1 MNYKLE
7 PLFGDFIREH
17 RSDDV
22 RKLALQIAGRKDIDV
37 PFILEQIA
45 GWQKACEKLPSWAAT
60 DGIVYP
66 PHLSMEQCSGEPAA
80 LYKAAVARRICG
92 CGPDGRAPLLVD
104 LTGGFGV
111 DFSFMSRCFER
122 SIYVEHNERLSLTAR
137 NNFGVL
143 ALGGTEAVCA
153 DCTEYLHGIDHA
165 TLIYM
170 DPARRDARGGRT
182 YAISDCTPDVLGMLP
197 ELVDKAD
204 HVMLKL
210 SPMLDWHEA
219 VASLNAVCPD
229 VVREI
234 HVVSVRNECKELLF
248 VLSRKS
254 KSLTEIYCV
263 NDGDTLRCGM
273 DEARM
278 PALTSDVPYTS
289 LAGKY
294 LYEPDASVMKAG
306 CFGLLC
312 RRYDVRQVGVNSRL
326 FISDSE
332 VADFPGR
339 RFIVNAVSS
348 MNKKELKAVLAG
360 VEKANVAVRNFPLTV
375 AELRKRLRL
384 GDGGGVYV
392 FGTTC
397 ACGTRAVAVCSK
409 V

>member
-1 MNYKLE
+1 MNDELKTV
-7 PLFGDFIREH
+7 FGDFIREH

-37 PFILEQIA
+37 PFVLEQIA

-210 SPMLDWHEA
+210 SPMLDWHDA

-248 VLSRKS
+248 VLSRKGS
-254 KSLTEIYCV
+254 SQPEIYCI
-263 NDGDTLRCGM
+263 NDGRTVRCSLE
-273 DEARM
+273 EACR
-278 PALTSDVPYTS
+278 PTLTSDASYTS
-289 LAGKY
+289 LAGRY

-312 RRYDVRQVGVNSRL
+312 SRYDVRQVGVNSRL
-326 FISDSE
+326 FVSDR
-332 VADFPGR
+332 VVDDFPGR
-339 RFIVNAVSS
+339 RFAVTAASS
-348 MNKKELKAVLAG
+348 MNKKELKVALSGMA
-360 VEKANVAVRNFPLTV
+360 KANVAVRNFPLTV

-384 GDGGGVYV
+384 GDGGDVYV

-397 ACGTRAVAVCSK
+397 ACGTRAVLVCSK
-409 V
+409 I

>member
-1 MNYKLE
+1 MNDELKTV
-7 PLFGDFIREH
+7 FGDFIREH
-17 RSDDV
+17 RNDDV

-37 PFILEQIA
+37 PFVLDQIA
-45 GWQKACEKLPSWAAT
+45 GWQKACGKLPSWAAA

-66 PHLSMEQCSGEPAA
+66 PHLSMEQCSGETAA
-80 LYKAAVARRICG
+80 RIKAAVAGRICG
-92 CGPDGRAPLLVD
+92 TGECGRAPLLVD

-111 DFSFMSRCFER
+111 DFSFMSRHFER
-122 SIYVEHNERLSLTAR
+122 SIYVEHNERLSLTVR

-143 ALGGTEAVCA
+143 SLGGAEVVCA
-153 DCTEYLHGIDHA
+153 DGTEYLHGIDHA

-170 DPARRDARGGRT
+170 DPARRDACGGRT
-182 YAISDCTPDVLGMLP
+182 YAIADCTPDVLGMLP

-210 SPMLDWHEA
+210 SPMLDWHDA
-219 VASLNAVCPD
+219 AASLNGVCPD

-254 KSLTEIYCV
+254 QSLTEIYCV
-263 NDGDTLRCGM
+263 NDGDTLRCGV

-312 RRYDVRQVGVNSRL
+312 RRYDVRQVGANSRL

-384 GDGGGVYV
+384 GDGGDVYV

>member
-1 MNYKLE
+1 MNDELKTV
-7 PLFGDFIREH
+7 FGDFIREH
-17 RSDDV
+17 RNDDV

-37 PFILEQIA
+37 PFVLDQIA

-92 CGPDGRAPLLVD
+92 CGPDGRAGMIAD

-122 SIYVEHNERLSLTAR
+122 SIYVERNERLSMTAR
-137 NNFGVL
+137 HNFGVL
-143 ALGGTEAVCA
+143 ALGGAEAVCA

-248 VLSRKS
+248 VLSCHS
-254 KSLTEIYCV
+254 SAPVEIYCS
-263 NDGDTLRCGM
+263 NGGDTLRCTM
-273 DEARM
+273 TEAM
-278 PALTSDVPYTS
+278 EPAVLADMPYTS
-289 LAGKY
+289 LVGKY

-312 RRYDVRQVGVNSRL
+312 RRYDVRQVGANSRL

-332 VADFPGR
+332 VAGFPGR
-339 RFIVNAVSS
+339 HFIVNAVSS

-384 GDGGGVYV
+384 GDGGDVYV

>member
-1 MNYKLE
+1 MNDELKTV
-7 PLFGDFIREH
+7 FGDFIREH

-37 PFILEQIA
+37 PFVLEQIA

-384 GDGGGVYV
+384 GDGGDVYV

>member
-17 RSDDV
+17 RNDDV
-22 RKLALQIAGRKDIDV
+22 RKLALKIAGRKDIDV
-37 PFILEQIA
+37 PFVLEQIA

-66 PHLSMEQCSGEPAA
+66 PHLSMEQCSGESAA

-92 CGPDGRAPLLVD
+92 CGPDGRAPLLAD
-104 LTGGFGV
+104 LTAGFGV
-111 DFSFMSRCFER
+111 DFSFMSRCFR
-122 SIYVEHNERLSLTAR
+122 SSVYVERDSRLCDTAR
-137 NNFGVL
+137 HNFGVMSL
-143 ALGGTEAVCA
+143 DGAEVVCGDGTLYLNTMPSA
-153 DCTEYLHGIDHA
+153 D
-165 TLIYM
+165 LIYI
-170 DPARRDARGGRT
+170 DPARRDASGGRT
-182 YAISDCTPDVLGMLP
+182 YAISDCTPDVLDLLPAML
-197 ELVDKAD
+197 EKSRW
-204 HVMLKL
+204 VMVKL

-234 HVVSVRNECKELLF
+234 HVVSVRNECKEMLF
-248 VLSRKS
+248 VLSCRS
-254 KSLTEIYCV
+254 SAPMEIYCS
-263 NDGDTLRCGM
+263 NGGDTLSCTM
-273 DEARM
+273 TEAM
-278 PALTSDVPYTS
+278 EPAVLADMPYTS
-289 LAGKY
+289 LVGKY
-294 LYEPDASVMKAG
+294 LYEPDAAVMKAG

-312 RRYDVRQVGVNSRL
+312 RRYGVRQVGVNSRL
-326 FISDSE
+326 FVSDRLI
-332 VADFPGR
+332 AGFPGR
-339 RFIVNAVSS
+339 SFVVSAISS
-348 MNKKELKAVLAG
+348 MNKKELKTVLAG

>member
-1 MNYKLE
+1 M
-7 PLFGDFIREH
+7 PL
-17 RSDDV
+17 
-22 RKLALQIAGRKDIDV
+22 
-37 PFILEQIA
+37 P
-45 GWQKACEKLPSWAAT
+45 T
-60 DGIVYP
+60 
-66 PHLSMEQCSGEPAA
+66 
-80 LYKAAVARRICG
+80 
-92 CGPDGRAPLLVD
+92 AP
-104 LTGGFGV
+104 
-111 DFSFMSRCFER
+111 
-122 SIYVEHNERLSLTAR
+122 
-137 NNFGVL
+137 
-143 ALGGTEAVCA
+143 
-153 DCTEYLHGIDHA
+153 
-165 TLIYM
+165 
-170 DPARRDARGGRT
+170 
-182 YAISDCTPDVLGMLP
+182 PDVLGMLP

-210 SPMLDWHEA
+210 SPMLDWHDA
-219 VASLNAVCPD
+219 AASLNGVCPD

-263 NDGDTLRCGM
+263 NDGDILRCGM

-312 RRYDVRQVGVNSRL
+312 RRYDVRQVGANSRL

-332 VADFPGR
+332 VAGFPGR

-348 MNKKELKAVLAG
+348 MNKKELKAALAG

-384 GDGGGVYV
+384 GDGGDVYV